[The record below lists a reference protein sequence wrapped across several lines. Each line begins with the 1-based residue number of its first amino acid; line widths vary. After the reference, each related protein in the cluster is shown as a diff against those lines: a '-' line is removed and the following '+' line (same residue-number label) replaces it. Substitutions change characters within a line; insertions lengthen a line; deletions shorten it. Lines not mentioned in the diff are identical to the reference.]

1 VNTWTLNLTDD
12 SKADRSESVVGFE
25 DIYKEHSA
33 SVYRFCVFA
42 LRDAHAAED
51 ATADVFTS
59 AYAAYQRTQP
69 TADHLHSWLFRIAR
83 NTIIDR
89 QRRSVVITR
98 ALTKLGREAKQ
109 ARDVEAEVEIR
120 EDIAQLLESMSRLSK
135 RDRTLIAMRC
145 GAELSFADIGRAL
158 GLSEKNAAMATYRA
172 VERLRSEQGGSE

>member
-1 VNTWTLNLTDD
+1 VNTWALQLANE
-12 SKADRSESVVGFE
+12 SEAEQPTSAVGFE

-42 LRDAHAAED
+42 LRNPHAAED

-69 TADHLHSWLFRIAR
+69 DAEHLHSWLFRIAR

-98 ALTKLGREAKQ
+98 ALTKLGRESQ
-109 ARDVEAEVEIR
+109 DVRGVEAEVEIR
-120 EDIAQLLESMSRLSK
+120 HEIAELLDTMSHLNK
-135 RDRTLIAMRC
+135 RDRALIAMRC
-145 GAELSFADIGRAL
+145 GAELSFADIGQAL
-158 GLSEKNAAMATYRA
+158 GMTEKNAAMATYRA
-172 VERLRSEQGGSE
+172 VERLRRERGGSK